1 MVTVK
6 RANVILTVL
15 DEEIPKYLE
24 KGFSVIDGNGNVV
37 KAGAP
42 KDIGALQTLLQE
54 KDSEIANLK
63 KEIEKLKA
71 EIHSAK
77 AKAAEEEIAVPENAD
92 VIVEEPKK
100 KSSYKRKTQQ

>member
-6 RANVILTVL
+6 RANVVLTVL
-15 DEEIPKYLE
+15 EEEVPKYLE
-24 KGFSVIDGNGNVV
+24 KGFSVLDGNGNVV

-54 KDSEIANLK
+54 RDSEIANLK
-63 KEIEKLKA
+63 KEIEILKA
-71 EIHSAK
+71 EVRSAK
-77 AKAAEEEIAVPENAD
+77 VKVDTDVAAGDESVD